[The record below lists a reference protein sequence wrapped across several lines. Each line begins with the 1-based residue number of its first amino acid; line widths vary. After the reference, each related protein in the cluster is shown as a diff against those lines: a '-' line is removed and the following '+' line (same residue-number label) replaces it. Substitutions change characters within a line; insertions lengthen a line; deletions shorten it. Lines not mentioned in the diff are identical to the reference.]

1 MTYCNVMILGFG
13 GVGQAFAQIL
23 NDQTQAEEG
32 IAYRV
37 VAVSDLHQ
45 GWAYNEQGLDLALL
59 LDNETRSS
67 QMRPFDIDP
76 VDQTL
81 ALIHDAKLDV
91 MAEATYTTHDGQP
104 AIAYFREAL
113 SNGIHVVTTNKGP
126 VALASTELESLAKG
140 NSVSLMIE
148 GTVMSGTPVITVLD
162 NIVETTGVTKIRGIF
177 NGTCNYILT
186 QMRAGMS
193 YQKAL
198 EQAQSLGFAE
208 ADPKNDVEGW
218 DVALKMLILSNRHM
232 KTNLSLDDIE
242 PKGID
247 QLSIEDVNNATD
259 DGKRWRLIGQ
269 ITKQEKEVSISVQP
283 ELLSEDDPLFFI
295 DGAINAINVEC
306 DYLGSFTISGP
317 GAGLSETAYALWSD
331 MNTVVTGDQG
341 RS

>member
-1 MTYCNVMILGFG
+1 MTYCDVMILGFG

-23 NDQTQAEEG
+23 NDQEKAEEG
-32 IAYRV
+32 LRYRV
-37 VAVSDLHQ
+37 VAISDLHQ

-59 LDNETRSS
+59 LDKETRPM
-67 QMRPFDIDP
+67 QMQSFDIDP
-76 VDQTL
+76 EDQTL
-81 ALIHDAKLDV
+81 ALIRDSKLDV
-91 MAEATYTTHDGQP
+91 MVEATYTTHDGQP

-113 SNGIHVVTTNKGP
+113 SNGIHIVTTNKGP
-126 VALASTELESLAKG
+126 VALASKELEQLAKD
-140 NSVSLMIE
+140 NSVSLMVE

-162 NIVETTGVTKIRGIF
+162 NIVDTTRVTKIRGIF

-193 YQKAL
+193 YQEAL

-218 DVALKMLILSNRHM
+218 DVALKMLILSNRYM
-232 KTNLSLDDIE
+232 KTDFSLDDIR

-247 QLSIEDVNNATD
+247 QLSIEDVNNATA

-269 ITKQEKEVSISVQP
+269 IVQQEKNIIISIQP

-295 DGAINAINVEC
+295 DGAINAVNVEC
-306 DYLGSFTISGP
+306 GYLGSFTVSGP
-317 GAGLSETAYALWSD
+317 GAGLLETGYALWAD
-331 MNTVVTGDQG
+331 MNVAVTGEKG
-341 RS
+341 